1 MHTHTPMR
9 SPHKRAATFLKI
21 KNSFHVQLLTAKDCT
36 GYVRAIR
43 RTNNRGERPDQQ
55 EWVLNLRII

>member
-1 MHTHTPMR
+1 MHTHTPMGL
-9 SPHKRAATFLKI
+9 PHTRAATFLKI

-55 EWVLNLRII
+55 E